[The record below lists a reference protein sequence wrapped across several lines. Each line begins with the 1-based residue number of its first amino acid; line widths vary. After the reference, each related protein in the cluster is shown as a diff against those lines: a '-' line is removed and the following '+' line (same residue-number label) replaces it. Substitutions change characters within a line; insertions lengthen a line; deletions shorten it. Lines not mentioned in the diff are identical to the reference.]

1 MAEPASRDGGRAS
14 PDRQTTLEASLFEE
28 LAELHPDRLTTDE
41 LVLSLGG
48 RWDQIVFADALAGLR
63 RSGLARLN
71 GDLVELTH
79 AAVNAHELL
88 TL

>member
-1 MAEPASRDGGRAS
+1 MPEPMRQGGEPTPA
-14 PDRQTTLEASLFEE
+14 DRLTRLEASVLEH
-28 LAELHPDRLTTDE
+28 LAELHPDRLTADE
-41 LVLSLGG
+41 LALSMGG
-48 RWDQIVFADALAGLR
+48 RYGQIAFADAVAGLR
-63 RSGLARLN
+63 CSGLIRHN

>member
-1 MAEPASRDGGRAS
+1 MPEPPPRGGEKT
-14 PDRQTTLEASLFEE
+14 PHERQTMLEGSVFEH
-28 LAELHPDRLTTDE
+28 LAELHPDRLTADE
-41 LVLSLGG
+41 LALSMGG
-48 RWDQIVFADALAGLR
+48 RYGRIIFADALTGLR
-63 RSGLARLN
+63 CSGLIRQN

>member
-1 MAEPASRDGGRAS
+1 MARGGE
-14 PDRQTTLEASLFEE
+14 QTPQERKTRLEAGLLEH
-28 LAELHPDRLTTDE
+28 LAELHPDRLTADE
-41 LVLSLGG
+41 LALSMGG
-48 RWDQIVFADALAGLR
+48 LHERIAFDDALAGLR
-63 RSGLARLN
+63 CSGLVRRH

>member
-1 MAEPASRDGGRAS
+1 MAEELRDLAVV
-14 PDRQTTLEASLFEE
+14 EASVLEH

-41 LVLSLGG
+41 LELSLGSRCG
-48 RWDQIVFADALAGLR
+48 RIAFDDALAGLR
-63 RSGLARLN
+63 CSGLIRHN

-88 TL
+88 R

>member
-1 MAEPASRDGGRAS
+1 MPEQMPRGGE
-14 PDRQTTLEASLFEE
+14 QTPQEKKMRLEAGLLEH

-41 LVLSLGG
+41 LALSMGG
-48 RWDQIVFADALAGLR
+48 LRGRIAFDDALAGLR
-63 RSGLARLN
+63 RSGLVRRS

>member
-1 MAEPASRDGGRAS
+1 MPEPMRRGGEPTPAE
-14 PDRQTTLEASLFEE
+14 RQAKLEACVLEH
-28 LAELHPDRLTTDE
+28 LAELHPDRLTADE
-41 LVLSLGG
+41 LALSMGPLHG
-48 RWDQIVFADALAGLR
+48 RIAFEDALAGLC
-63 RSGLARLN
+63 RSGLVRRN

>member
-1 MAEPASRDGGRAS
+1 MRRGGEPTPAE
-14 PDRQTTLEASLFEE
+14 RQTTLEASLFDE
-28 LAELHPDRLTTDE
+28 LAELHPDRLTAAE
-41 LVLSLGG
+41 LVLSLGE
-48 RWDQIVFADALAGLR
+48 RWDEIAFADALAGLR